1 MDWELIVYLLVAG
14 FALLPL
20 LVRLP
25 GASLAVKLS
34 TVVVV
39 IISLGPTLPSTSNA
53 LPGGSNSTSRAYPPY
68 VGFLPVGFTLP
79 RLLPNGR

>member
-1 MDWELIVYLLVAG
+1 MMDWELIVYLLVAG

-25 GASLAVKLS
+25 AASLAVKLS

-39 IISLGPTLPSTSNA
+39 IISLDILSSEPV
-53 LPGGSNSTSRAYPPY
+53 SR
-68 VGFLPVGFTLP
+68 VVTVQTHQNIRIL
-79 RLLPNGR
+79 